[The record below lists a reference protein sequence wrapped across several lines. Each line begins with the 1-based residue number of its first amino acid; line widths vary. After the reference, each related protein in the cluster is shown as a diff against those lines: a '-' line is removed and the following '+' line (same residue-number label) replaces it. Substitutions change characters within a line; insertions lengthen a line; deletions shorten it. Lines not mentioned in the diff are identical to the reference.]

1 MYVTLDFNGD
11 IAKVYIS
18 LLAAFYLLLL
28 VQRYR
33 SPPYYNKSVYAFI
46 VVEEVILFWASLV
59 GVITAFLDLG
69 EVDDIG
75 LFYMILGM
83 PLTSL
88 VYF

>member
-1 MYVTLDFNGD
+1 M
-11 IAKVYIS
+11 
-18 LLAAFYLLLL
+18 
-28 VQRYR
+28 
-33 SPPYYNKSVYAFI
+33 
-46 VVEEVILFWASLV
+46 ILFWASLV